1 MPYAGVPFDDLLIY
15 PARRGEYGPGDPAE
29 QVAQPR
35 AMALQFRPH
44 RFERTR
50 PNGRT
55 HLVEGRPMEM
65 DGRVVGFV
73 TSYTDITEQ
82 RRSSGNYATRGEV
95 FQTLVDNI
103 PGGVT
108 LFDAEMRL
116 LASTRNMRGC
126 WTFRPSCSRT
136 APRWSV
142 SFAITRRAGNTAPT
156 KMPKPRCNS
165 CWRARNACPTSSPA
179 PGPTAPSWR
188 CGLPVADGGLS
199 PSTPTSPNSTGRQRP
214 SSAWRTAI
222 P

>member
-1 MPYAGVPFDDLLIY
+1 
-15 PARRGEYGPGDPAE
+15 
-29 QVAQPR
+29 
-35 AMALQFRPH
+35 MALQFRPH

-82 RRSSGNYATRGEV
+82 KAIERELRYQGEV

-116 LASTRNMRGC
+116 LASN
-126 WTFRPSCSRT
+126 
-136 APRWSV
+136 
-142 SFAITRRAGNTAPT
+142 
-156 KMPKPRCNS
+156 KEY
-165 CWRARNACPTSSPA
+165 ARLLDFPA
-179 PGPTAPSWR
+179 ELFENGPTLER
-188 CGLPVADGGLS
+188 FFLYNVARG
-199 PSTPTSPNSTGRQRP
+199 
-214 SSAWRTAI
+214 
-222 P
+222 